1 MNKNGKKFSDLAFN
15 APTTFFFFSPLSFYM
30 EIARDFFPILSLVIF
45 SLLHMECPWFT
56 LVEISVQKKKQKKKL
71 HKYLW
76 LCKAHNEYHV
86 IEHVVLFTK
95 IPVGL
100 FFTILICL
108 LNMHIAK
115 IGGKTCTDYLAI
127 VCCLF
132 FFSSHPRS
140 LTSMNVLN
148 VDTSFANKKFMLHN
162 PLMS

>member
-1 MNKNGKKFSDLAFN
+1 MR
-15 APTTFFFFSPLSFYM
+15 PQPFFSSLHSLSIWRSHEIFFQFYLWL
-30 EIARDFFPILSLVIF
+30 FF
-45 SLLHMECPWFT
+45 HCFT
-56 LVEISVQKKKQKKKL
+56 WNVHGLRWWKFQCRKKKQKKKL